1 MEKSVIEDVKD
12 DIMLYLAI
20 GFLVGCFVVVISMGL
35 GIVFVYKTIDRF
47 GTNCDVVEEI
57 KWLVKEMEYPQ
68 AICMVLPF
76 LDRG

>member
-57 KWLVKEMEYPQ
+57 K
-68 AICMVLPF
+68 
-76 LDRG
+76 